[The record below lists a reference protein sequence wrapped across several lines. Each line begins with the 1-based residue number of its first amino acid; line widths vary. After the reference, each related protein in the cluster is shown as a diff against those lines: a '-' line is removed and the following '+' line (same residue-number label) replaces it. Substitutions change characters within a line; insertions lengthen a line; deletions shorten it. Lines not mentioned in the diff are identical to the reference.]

1 MSELGGGGGG
11 GGGGERGGGGA
22 RRGEGGEG
30 REGGEGGEPL
40 LKRQRAA
47 NQNDGKEKDEDK
59 VRTSRER
66 ETSPSLPSP
75 SLLASFFFSLPSP
88 LLFSLGSARV
98 RCIIHVCNACI
109 HVLNLVARMYACCT
123 STSMLDEQL
132 VVSSKLH
139 VVLSH
144 FKIKFTPMVTRC
156 KFSSRW

>member
-40 LKRQRAA
+40 LKRQ
-47 NQNDGKEKDEDK
+47 E
-59 VRTSRER
+59 
-66 ETSPSLPSP
+66 
-75 SLLASFFFSLPSP
+75 
-88 LLFSLGSARV
+88 
-98 RCIIHVCNACI
+98 
-109 HVLNLVARMYACCT
+109 VL
-123 STSMLDEQL
+123 SMLDEQL

-139 VVLSH
+139 VVPSN
-144 FKIKFTPMVTRC
+144 FKIKFTAMVTRC